1 MPIFLQNAL
10 FAGFSL
16 AIVAGP
22 LGAFVLW
29 RRLAYF
35 GDTLSHAALLGIVLG
50 FLLDIA
56 PTFAVTAACLLLA
69 VLLLLLQN
77 RQKLATDT
85 LLGILAPSTLSLGLV
100 LLSFI
105 RDVQVNLEGYLF
117 GDLLA
122 VSREEL
128 IPILAGSA
136 VVLLI
141 LALLWRPLLRLT
153 LHEELAEVEGLPVTA
168 LRLTLM
174 LMLAL
179 VIALAMKIVGML
191 LITALLLIPA
201 AAARR
206 HAKSPLQMAIRA
218 SLIGLAAVVI
228 GISLSWFAD
237 TPAGPSI
244 VLSAAALFLLS
255 LILPQRHA

>member
-10 FAGFSL
+10 LAGFAL

-22 LGAFVLW
+22 LGSFVVW

-50 FLLDIA
+50 FCLDIA
-56 PTFAVTAACLLLA
+56 PTLAVTVACLLLA
-69 VLLLLLQN
+69 VLLLLLQQ

-85 LLGILAPSTLSLGLV
+85 VLGMLAPSTLSLGLV
-100 LLSFI
+100 LLSFM
-105 RDVQVNLEGYLF
+105 RDVQVNIEGYLF

-122 VSREEL
+122 VSRSEL
-128 IPILAGSA
+128 IPILLGSA
-136 VVLLI
+136 LVLL
-141 LALLWRPLLRLT
+141 LLVLLWRPLLRLT
-153 LHEELAEVEGLPVTA
+153 LHEELAEVEGLPVAA
-168 LRLTLM
+168 LRLALM

-191 LITALLLIPA
+191 LITSLLLIPA
-201 AAARR
+201 ATARR
-206 HAKSPLQMAIRA
+206 HAKSPLQMAARA
-218 SLIGLAAVVI
+218 SLIGLTAVAI

-255 LILPQRHA
+255 MVLPKR